1 MYNLYAYPNTENP
14 NELILVQRDEWY
26 DAGTEKDWST
36 KLAKN
41 QEQQLIFLPDLSNKK
56 LKLTYKADTDTPNV
70 VYTQA
75 TAEIYGQIEYT
86 FENEYVKDTDT
97 KNFYSLS
104 TCK

>member
-1 MYNLYAYPNTENP
+1 MYNLYAYPNTNQP

-41 QEQQLIFLPDLSNKK
+41 QEQQLIFLPDLSKKK
-56 LKLTYKADTDTPNV
+56 LKLTYKPDTDTAND

-75 TAEIYGQIEYT
+75 TAETYGQLEYT
-86 FENEYVKDTDT
+86 FDNEIGRAHV
-97 KNFYSLS
+97 
-104 TCK
+104 